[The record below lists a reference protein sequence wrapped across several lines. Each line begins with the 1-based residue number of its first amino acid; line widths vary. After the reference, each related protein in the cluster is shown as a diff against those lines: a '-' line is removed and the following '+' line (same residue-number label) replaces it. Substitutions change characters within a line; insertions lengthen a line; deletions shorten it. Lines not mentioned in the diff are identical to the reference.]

1 MLPPDNLQ
9 DFSEQC
15 SPTKWV
21 IHYSKFPKA
30 TKWRLENDVP
40 ELQEFPLPAA
50 AIEADTAHL
59 RSRAALLLTNT
70 LSPGFIV
77 IYAALRYAQT

>member
-9 DFSEQC
+9 DFAEQC

-40 ELQEFPLPAA
+40 ELQEFPF
-50 AIEADTAHL
+50 TC
-59 RSRAALLLTNT
+59 RGN
-70 LSPGFIV
+70 
-77 IYAALRYAQT
+77 